1 MPSRWAGGTRYAVS
15 LRPGTHARKICP
27 CIARPR
33 LLNYDSRL
41 YGEALG
47 IQGIGLLSTEH
58 CRDSLSMIAYWQLR
72 VRQSLATTPLLREAS
87 NVHAVEATEPRATS
101 VRG

>member
-1 MPSRWAGGTRYAVS
+1 MPSRWAGGMRCAVF
-15 LRPGTHARKICP
+15 LRPGMPARKICP
-27 CIARPR
+27 CIVRPR
-33 LLNYDSRL
+33 PLNYDSRL
-41 YGEALG
+41 YGEVLG
-47 IQGIGLLSTEH
+47 IQGVGLLSPEH
-58 CRDSLSMIAYWQLR
+58 WIDSLSMSAYWQLR